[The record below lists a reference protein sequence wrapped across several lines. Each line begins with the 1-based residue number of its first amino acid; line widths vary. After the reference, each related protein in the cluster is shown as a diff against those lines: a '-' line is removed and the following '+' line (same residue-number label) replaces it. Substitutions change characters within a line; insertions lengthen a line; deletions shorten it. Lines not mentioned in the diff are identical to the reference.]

1 MKEAVLLL
9 LSVLTQVTYGQL
21 RVNSITPN
29 YGSLNGAT
37 RITILGQGFAEANQ
51 FNYGDGNAA
60 LGNSV
65 QLVSDT
71 LSIPC
76 DVEKDASHATQ
87 ITCYTRPMPAD
98 NYLIRV
104 SVDGVPVPDSNVCNG
119 NLKSWSCRFTSH
131 MYYTPVINSINPFSG
146 TPGAM
151 ITIKGKI
158 FTDVFGS
165 NTALSSNSRNV
176 RILRVYAGGMPC
188 DLLIPNSDTLYG
200 LQLDSTSSDMGT
212 MICQYSGT
220 YVGHLNISFILDS
233 YYGRSLP
240 NLATYFVSSLNKIT
254 MFQTYAEITGISPSV
269 GSTEGGTTI
278 TITGSNFDE
287 TDSPARVLVGG
298 QECIVLGLT
307 DTTIICQTPPRPKV
321 LPTLFPGGRG
331 LKCEM
336 WNKTSSYAIDQ
347 AINFTPNT
355 TNFVGVSWVEDASQA
370 WTLQNFIVRLSGFFV
385 PSETD
390 DYTFY
395 IKGDDYYILMFS
407 ETGDPANK
415 TKVAYGGYSNSYFSY
430 TTQKSK
436 TFRLQKGKP
445 YYIEI
450 YLHQFWGPSS
460 VDVGVYKPGSVYSE
474 TQTSDAVNE
483 LQSIES
489 QTTVLQEKQTI
500 TLQNW
505 SRSAAIKEVQTIKV
519 TKLCDT
525 ACPALFYR
533 LIVGSE
539 KTDYLSA
546 DASAADVQTALNNLW
561 SLRPDTVGVTMTSG
575 SNENIYT
582 VTFNSQRGEFQLLSF
597 EIPDGSNLTVTVAE
611 QTRGRADMSTFTLVW
626 GGVYSKPIADNA
638 SPAEVEAAIKEM
650 LSSMCPDVYVK
661 YTENM
666 AVKFFRN
673 YENDFTPLNNLRG
686 TLTNT
691 ETPAF
696 CGRFSLKNPVTV
708 YDSADLRPDQTTYG
722 LISLTIHSQM
732 CFAYKGAP
740 ASQINIVFQ
749 YQGSS
754 GVVTVNNNFPY
765 KFPASDSWTYTCVD
779 LLNLIKSTYTGKNYY
794 VQTIGLQA
802 ASVFYIDVLYIGQVA
817 TTNNIN
823 GATVRR
829 EPALANRGIM
839 ILDVAVA
846 PWTNGS
852 LRNQYSVTITPVNC
866 GYNFPLLSVG
876 FATNIENSSDNTAT
890 YRGDLW
896 PNGTV
901 ININR
906 TQAASPPIGG
916 TFSIQAYGK
925 QIQGLAVNISSTNL
939 QYVLETI
946 PELGQV
952 SVTSGSGSCA
962 GYSWRI
968 KYLTSTGSQ
977 PLLQINDSL
986 VTGINATITTKKLT
1000 SGGLFRQR
1008 FLGDFLRTPNKD
1020 PQVEVYINGIPSKC
1034 SGNCG
1039 YTWMGAQTPVIS
1051 GLNTTTYDNAAAQG
1065 LLISGAGLSKGTS
1078 NETSYVNIGDV
1089 PCTII
1094 SIFATEIQC
1103 LIQPMSAGTFPIKV
1117 FIGGSGFALS
1127 SGQNLTLTVQ
1137 STISAVS
1144 PSSGSLEG
1152 GTLVTLTGTGFSEG
1166 SNVQFGSKKCNVLFA
1181 NLTTIQCRT
1190 QAQSG
1195 GSVDVVVLTNGYSA
1209 TLPSS
1214 FNYSASFTPEI
1225 TAISSNTSS
1234 ILGGAALTIF
1244 GNSFGSQSPNSAVL
1258 IGNVTC
1264 QILQWNTSNITC
1276 TLPSNLPGQYSIL
1289 VLVDNLGFASDSS
1302 PDKSSITYVLKVN
1315 SIHPKFGSLYG
1326 GTQITVT
1333 GSGFSTN
1340 QTNNVVQIGAV
1351 PCKITSSSES
1361 GLFCTIQSPGK
1372 VFTVTN
1378 DGKDPVYGSGYAWL
1392 PARVDISIG
1401 DTVVWT
1407 WKPQLFLTG
1416 IGYRVFSVSDPANVT
1431 YDGKTFI
1438 SGTTKSPSGVFSYQ
1452 FTSPGTYYYSSG
1464 YVNDARTIFLQGV
1477 VYVSPAREKSSA
1489 LYVSVGG
1496 IEAQYNPATA
1506 LRLSRGVDNCIAPE
1520 PTCPQLS
1527 NITSN
1532 NSLSF
1537 GFSSCFSPSIT
1548 RISPSFGTIRDSI
1561 TINGTGFSDT
1571 ECANQVTIGKYP
1583 CTVSYADQNTVICNV
1598 DPQNSMLVGIA
1609 ELVSLTVNNY
1619 GNAINTIA
1627 KEMDRRFALL
1637 PHIDSVTPNNGS
1649 TTGFTRLTIHGSGFS
1664 NINGSTV
1671 ISGVSCTIISVNYT
1685 DIICDTLPGTLQ
1697 NIKVNVLVNGIV
1709 SQCKG
1714 TCTFSYISS
1723 VSATVSSISP
1733 TSIYNSTTLYI
1744 TGSGLGTSNNDVLVY
1759 VGNWLAQVISSN
1771 DTQLV
1776 CTIDSIPAGTYTV
1789 KVIVL
1794 SKGLAKGQLTVTSP
1808 AQATLL
1814 TPSGSTEGGTLLS
1827 ITGNGFDPLNTTVL
1841 IGAALCQIVSVTPSS
1856 IQCLT
1861 PPSMAAVNVTVSI
1874 RVRSI
1879 TYPPLSFSYS
1889 QSDTPIVSSVVPN
1902 TGVPGTA
1909 ITISGSGFGSDA
1921 SMTSVNIGNT
1931 TCTITTISDNQLQ
1944 CTTGNNSGGT
1954 FPVKLRTEK
1963 GFAKSNMQFKYQLT
1977 LTNISPNVG
1986 SFAGGLIITLTGSG
2000 FDQQNSRVFVCSS
2013 ECRVDRSQSNPNSLF
2028 CSAPPQNVSGSTL
2041 ACDVRVANGNDTVQ
2055 LNSSFTYNSAL
2066 TPVISDVTPKRG
2078 GTAGGTNLTI
2088 TGSQFSTDISQIT
2101 VTVGQANC
2109 RVQYANSTH
2118 IICVTG
2124 AQSPSQHTKVQV
2136 KIEGKG
2142 LAKMDNADFLY
2153 IDVWSSRYTWGGDT
2167 PPDEG
2172 SLAVITKGQTILL
2185 DQSTP
2190 VLKMLLIQGG
2200 SLIFDEADIE
2210 LQAENILITDG
2221 GLLQI
2226 GTEDAPF
2233 QHKAIITLHGHLRS
2247 PELPVYGAKTLA
2259 VRQGTLDLHGQPVPV
2274 TWTRLAQTAE
2284 AGTSTLILQKNVT
2297 WKAGDE
2303 IVIASTG
2310 NRHSQKENEKMTIL
2324 SVSQDGKTVTLTQ
2337 PLTYKHLGIS
2347 VTLPDGTVFD
2357 ARAEVGVLTR
2367 NILVRGST
2375 NVEWSDK
2382 IQACPDGFDT
2392 GEFATQTCFQG
2403 RFGEEV
2409 GSDQF
2414 GGCIMFH
2421 APQPSQLLS
2430 IGRIEYVEVF
2440 HAGQAFRL
2448 GRYPIHWHLM
2458 GDLQFKSY
2466 VRGCGIHQTYNRA
2479 VTIHNTHHLLVENT
2493 VIYDIMGGAF
2503 FIEDGIEHGNI
2514 LQYNLAVFVRQSTS
2528 LLNDDV
2534 TPAAFWVTNPNNTV
2548 RHNAVA
2554 GGTHFGFWYRMH
2566 DNPDGPSYDPN
2577 ICQKKVPLGEFYNN
2591 TVHSQGWFGI
2601 WIFEEY
2607 FPKVGGGCTSSIPQP
2622 ATFKSLT
2629 TWNCQKGAEWVNGG
2643 ALQFHN
2649 FTMVNNQDAG
2659 IETKRVISE
2668 HVGGWGETSGAL
2680 IKNTKIVGHVDEL
2693 GLGSDYC
2700 TAKGIILPFDEG
2712 LTVSSVKFMNF
2723 DRPGCASIGITSI
2736 AGLCIDRCGGWSA
2749 KFDGI
2754 QYFNSPNK
2762 AGFRWEHEVVLIDMD
2777 GTLTGN
2783 IGNKVVPESGLLDPS
2798 QCSKS
2803 KDWSVGFNGY
2813 VCNSTVRFHRLA
2825 FNNPTP
2831 PSLLGKDVILSN
2843 TFGVS
2848 IVPFLAK
2855 RLTHKPGWMALLPST
2870 ATYTWY
2876 FRDAAFITNIT
2887 YQSMFYGFKNPDY
2900 VIMSHNLTQRPD
2912 MFTIVDTRNGSQQQV
2927 AYDANNN
2934 GDWYFNDNTTTL
2946 YYIVS
2951 GKRRLSKRSIAG
2963 TLDPDMTNV
2972 NVNLGVNSC
2981 YFKNCIPP
2989 PPVSTIVPS
2998 VYDYWSNRS
3007 FWESSVE
3014 NNKTVPKEGSN
3025 VVIPAGKW
3033 VVADVDIPPLEKLV
3047 IYGILE
3053 IRNLTNNSS
3062 TNSSSAF
3069 KTTVLSA
3076 TYISIQGGRLTAGK
3090 ENDPFQGELH
3100 IILKGNHST
3109 PEMPLPDGPNQG
3121 SKVLGVFGQ
3130 LDLHGMPRSV
3140 YRTKLATTAA
3150 KGSMDITLVDA
3161 VDWKAREEIVITT
3174 TSYDTWQTETR
3185 QIVSVSPDRRTI
3197 TLNASLQYTHI
3208 AESYFVANTSWN
3220 YTMAA
3225 DVALLTRNIKII
3237 GQDYPGWYQESFG
3250 ARVLVSTF
3258 TMNNV
3263 QYTGSARIEN
3273 VEFYHSGQEGYRDP
3287 ADPRY
3292 SLAFL
3297 YLGEVSRNT
3306 SYILGC
3312 SFHHGFSPAIGVF
3325 ATNGLD
3331 IDDNVIHFT
3340 VGEGI
3345 VVSGERIRLR
3355 RNLVSVAVWPGT
3367 YQDREEINNI
3377 LWHAAIEISQGT
3389 DIVLQNNVVAGFERV
3404 GYHINGEPCT
3414 DGNDTSVQWLNNEA
3428 HGGLYGV
3435 YMNKDGLPGCS
3446 LIRRFKVWRCW
3457 DYGFY
3462 SQTPASVKI
3471 SESVFVDNGMGI
3483 FNIIYTPAAT
3493 SHELSNKTVA
3503 VSNSLFVGSSPNFNC
3518 SDVLTDSDAN
3528 IRISAEHR
3536 SIRPLQGGRTGIS
3549 WPSFISAQNAAPG
3562 KPHAG
3567 LMSYNAITGVMT
3579 VQDTS
3584 LVGYKTV
3591 CSSETNVMFF
3601 TNPLNDDLQH
3611 PIEVS
3616 RIQIVDSAENQKVFI
3631 HRPDLSKINPSDCVD
3646 MDCDAKKKSLL
3657 KDLDGSFLGHQGAVV
3672 PESEYAWDTDPRY
3685 GVGDYRIPKVML
3697 TRLNGSRI
3705 PVAEVAPYKGIIR
3718 DSTCVYMSAWEAYKC
3733 FGLNYEMMVIES
3745 LDSDTETRRLSPVA
3759 VLGSGYIDLINGP
3772 QDHGW
3777 CSGYTCQKRVSLFHA
3792 IVATNKSFDIYFT
3805 STSPQSLRL
3814 ILLNSDNSKAVR
3826 VGIFYS
3832 NPQRLDVYVNNSY
3845 VLPTNGD
3852 VQSNGDVL
3860 FKEPSYAGQYMP
3872 QLSSNVVGENFFD
3885 NDYKMLYIL
3894 VRGSTPVEVR
3904 TTPLIVV
3911 SFNLPAMTVD
3921 QFYGDNLVRN
3931 LALFLKIP
3939 AEKIRITKIIA
3950 EGSRRR
3956 KRAAGGLTV
3965 SMQIADPPGQ
3975 QSNSTNST
3983 TGTLN
3988 YSNFQSISQSLA
4000 AAAING
4006 SLSSFLNVTVGS
4018 MSISDPVPSPSDP
4031 AWSQVANK
4039 TVDRTENTTGS
4050 YLASVS
4056 SLVVAVQP
4064 VAGTVGKVLAQ
4075 QPAVMA
4081 LDSKG
4086 TCVSVSVSSLS
4097 LTVRLKN
4104 SNNSYVDSG
4113 LGGTTT
4119 ILFSGCWANYTDL
4132 VLKLP
4137 GSGFTLE
4144 FVLNNIYGQT
4154 RSFDSKAVAGTT
4166 SATTTTTTTTTTKT
4180 TTSGQQVAPDTGSA
4194 INCSVQTIVLLAL
4207 TLIGMNIF
4215 LDMP

>member
-1 MKEAVLLL
+1 MIEAVLLL
-9 LSVLTQVTYGQL
+9 LSALTQVTYGQL
-21 RVNSITPN
+21 RVNGISPN
-29 YGSLNGAT
+29 SGSLNGAT
-37 RITILGQGFAEANQ
+37 RITILGQGFSDANQ

-65 QLVSDT
+65 QLVSAT

-76 DVEKDASHATQ
+76 DVEKDASHAGQ
-87 ITCYTRPMPAD
+87 ITCYTRSMPAD
-98 NYLIRV
+98 SYLIRV
-104 SVDGVPVPDSNVCNG
+104 SVDGVPVPDSNVCYG
-119 NLKSWSCRFTSH
+119 NLQSCRFTAH
-131 MYYTPVINSINPFSG
+131 MYYTPVINTITPFSG

-151 ITIKGKI
+151 ITIRGKI
-158 FTDVFGS
+158 FTDVYGS
-165 NTALSSNSRNV
+165 NTALSSNSKNV
-176 RILRVYAGGMPC
+176 RVLRVYGGGMPC

-200 LQLDSTSSDMGT
+200 LQLDSTNSDMGT
-212 MICQYSGT
+212 MICQYTGT

-233 YYGRSLP
+233 SYGRSLP
-240 NLATYFVSSLNKIT
+240 SLATYFVSSLNKIT

-269 GSTEGGTTI
+269 GSTEGGTII
-278 TITGSNFDE
+278 TITGNNFDQ
-287 TDSPARVLVGG
+287 TDAPARVLVGG
-298 QECIVLGLT
+298 QDCIVLGLT
-307 DTTIICQTPPRPKV
+307 DTTITCRTPPKPSV
-321 LPTLFPGGRG
+321 LPTLFPGSRG
-331 LKCEM
+331 LKCQM

-347 AINFTPNT
+347 AINFNESTPNY
-355 TNFVGVSWVEDASQA
+355 VGVSWVEDASRA
-370 WTLQNFIVRLSGFFV
+370 WPLLNFIARLSGFFV

-415 TKVAYGGYSNSYFSY
+415 TKIAYGGYSTSYFSY
-430 TTQKSK
+430 VSQMSR

-450 YLHQFWGPSS
+450 YLHQFGGPSA
-460 VDVGVYKPGSVYSE
+460 VDVGIYKPISVYGE
-474 TQTSDAVNE
+474 TQTADAVNE
-483 LQSIES
+483 LQGIVS
-489 QTTVLQEKQTI
+489 QTTVLLEQQTV

-505 SRSAAIKEVQTIKV
+505 STATPIKEVQTINV
-519 TKLCDT
+519 TKLCDS

-561 SLRPDTVGVTMTSG
+561 SLKPDTFSVTMTSS

-582 VTFNSQRGEFQLLSF
+582 VTFNSQRGEFQLLSY

-611 QTRGRADMSTFTLVW
+611 ETKGRADMGTFTLVW
-626 GGVYSKPIADNA
+626 DGVYSKPIADNA
-638 SPAEVEAAIKEM
+638 SPAEVESAIEGM
-650 LSSMCPDVYVK
+650 LSSLCPDGYVK

-666 AVKFFRN
+666 AVKFFKN

-686 TLTNT
+686 TLSYT

-708 YDSADLRPDQTTYG
+708 FDSADVRLDKTPYG

-732 CFAYKGAP
+732 CFAYKGAL
-740 ASQINIVFQ
+740 ASQINIAFQ
-749 YQGSS
+749 YQAST
-754 GVVTVNNNFPY
+754 GVVNSSNVFPY
-765 KFPASDSWTYTCVD
+765 KFPTSDSWTYTCVD
-779 LLNLIKSTYTGKNYY
+779 LLNLIKSTYPGKNYY
-794 VQTIGLQA
+794 VQTISLQA
-802 ASVFYIDVLYIGQVA
+802 ASTFYIDVLYIGQVA

-823 GATVRR
+823 GAAVRR
-829 EPALANRGIM
+829 EPALASRGIM
-839 ILDVAVA
+839 ISDVAVTS
-846 PWTNGS
+846 PTNSS
-852 LRNQYSVTITPVNC
+852 LNNQYNVTITPANC
-866 GYNFPLLSVG
+866 GYNIPLLSVG
-876 FATNIENSSDNTAT
+876 FSMKTDNISGNTAT
-890 YRGDLW
+890 YRGGLW
-896 PNGTV
+896 PNGTA
-901 ININR
+901 ITITR

-916 TFSIQAYGK
+916 TFSIKAYGK
-925 QIQGLAVNISSTNL
+925 QIQGLAINISSTDL
-939 QYVLETI
+939 QYALQTI

-952 SVTSGSGSCA
+952 SVSSGSVSCA
-962 GYSWRI
+962 GNSWNI

-977 PLLQINDSL
+977 PLLQINNSL
-986 VTGINATITTKKLT
+986 VTGINATITAKKLI

-1008 FLGDFLRTPNKD
+1008 LLGDFLRTPNKN

-1034 SGNCG
+1034 SGNCD
-1039 YTWMGAQTPVIS
+1039 YTWVGAQTPVIT
-1051 GLNTTTYDNAAAQG
+1051 GINTTTNDTSQM
-1065 LLISGAGLSKGTS
+1065 LHISGTGFSKGS
-1078 NETSYVNIGDV
+1078 INDTSYVTIGDA
-1089 PCTII
+1089 PCAII
-1094 SIFATEIQC
+1094 DISETEIQC
-1103 LIQPMSAGTFPIKV
+1103 LIQPASAGTFPIKV
-1117 FIGGSGFALS
+1117 YIGGSGFALS
-1127 SGQNLTLTVQ
+1127 TGSNLTYTVQ
-1137 STISAVS
+1137 SSISAVS
-1144 PSSGSLEG
+1144 PSSGSLAG
-1152 GTLVTLTGTGFSEG
+1152 GTLVTLIGTGFSEG
-1166 SNVQFGSKKCNVLFA
+1166 SVVQFGSNKCDILFA

-1190 QAQSG
+1190 EAELA
-1195 GSVDVVVLTNGYSA
+1195 GSVDVVVLTNGYKA

-1214 FNYSASFTPEI
+1214 FSYSASVTPVI
-1225 TAISSNTSS
+1225 TAISSNSS
-1234 ILGGAALTIF
+1234 SVLGGAILTIS

-1264 QILQWNTSNITC
+1264 QTLQWNQSDITC
-1276 TLPSNLPGQYSIL
+1276 TLPSNPPGNYSVL
-1289 VLVDNLGFASDSS
+1289 VLVDNLGFASVSS
-1302 PDKSSITYVLKVN
+1302 PDQSSITYVLEVN

-1326 GTQITVT
+1326 GTHITVT
-1333 GSGFSTN
+1333 GSGFSTD
-1340 QTNNVVQIGAV
+1340 QTSNVVKIGDV
-1351 PCKITSSSES
+1351 PCNITSSSENE
-1361 GLFCTIQSPGK
+1361 LLCTVQSPGK

-1378 DGKDPVYGSGYAWL
+1378 NGKDPVYGSGYAWL
-1392 PARVDISIG
+1392 PSSLYISLG

-1407 WKPQLFLTG
+1407 WQPQPFLTG

-1438 SGTTKSPSGVFSYQ
+1438 SGNTKSLSGVFSYK

-1477 VYVSPAREKSSA
+1477 VYVSPAQDQSSA
-1489 LYVSVGG
+1489 IYVSVGG
-1496 IEAQYNPATA
+1496 IEAQYNPASA
-1506 LRLSRGVDNCIAPE
+1506 LRLSRAVDSCLAPE

-1527 NITSN
+1527 NITSS

-1537 GFSSCFSPSIT
+1537 GFSSCFSSSIT
-1548 RISPSFGTIRDSI
+1548 SISPSYGTIHDSI

-1571 ECANQVTIGKYP
+1571 ECANQVTVGQYP

-1598 DPQNSMLVGIA
+1598 DPQNSMPVGIA
-1609 ELVSLTVNNY
+1609 ELVSLTVDNY
-1619 GNAINTIA
+1619 GNAINAIA

-1649 TTGFTRLTIHGSGFS
+1649 TTGFTRVTIHGSGFS
-1664 NINGSTV
+1664 YTNGSTV
-1671 ISGVSCTIISVNYT
+1671 ISGLSCTIISVNYT
-1685 DIICDTLPGTLQ
+1685 DIICDTLPGTPQ
-1697 NIKVNVLVNGIV
+1697 NIQVNVLVNNIG

-1714 TCTFSYISS
+1714 SCSFSYISS
-1723 VSATVSSISP
+1723 ASPAISSISP

-1744 TGSGLGTSNNDVLVY
+1744 TGSGLGTSDNDILVY

-1771 DTQLV
+1771 DTDLA
-1776 CTIDSIPAGTYTV
+1776 CTIGPIPAGSYTV

-1794 SKGLAKGQLTVTSP
+1794 STGLATGKLTVTSP

-1827 ITGNGFDPLNTTVL
+1827 ITGNGFDPLSTTVL
-1841 IGAALCQIVSVTPSS
+1841 VGGTLCHIVSVAPSN

-1861 PPSMAAVNVTVSI
+1861 PPSTDAGTATVSI
-1874 RVRSI
+1874 RVRSV

-1889 QSDTPIVSSVVPN
+1889 QSDTPIVSSVVPD
-1902 TGVPGTA
+1902 TGVPGTSVT
-1909 ITISGSGFGSDA
+1909 ITGSGFGSDA
-1921 SMTSVNIGNT
+1921 TKTSVTIGNT
-1931 TCTITTISDNQLQ
+1931 ACTIATISDTQVQ
-1944 CTTGNNSGGT
+1944 CTMGNHSGGT
-1954 FPVKLRTEK
+1954 FPVILKTEK
-1963 GFAKSNMQFKYQLT
+1963 GFAKSNVQFNYQLT
-1977 LTNISPNVG
+1977 LTNVSPNTG
-1986 SFAGGLIITLTGSG
+1986 SFAGGLMITLTGSG
-2000 FDQQNSRVFVCSS
+2000 FDQLNSRVFVCNS
-2013 ECRVDRSQSNPNSLF
+2013 ECQVDRDQSNPNSLF
-2028 CSAPPQNVSGSTL
+2028 CAAPPQNASGSTRT
-2041 ACDVRVANGNDTVQ
+2041 CDVQVANGNNYIQ
-2055 LNSSFTYNSAL
+2055 LNSSFTYNSSL
-2066 TPVISDVTPKRG
+2066 TPIIFDVTPKRG

-2088 TGSQFSTDISQIT
+2088 TGSQFSSDISQIT
-2101 VTVGQANC
+2101 VTVAKAKCQ
-2109 RVQYANSTH
+2109 VHYANSTH

-2124 AQSPSQHTKVQV
+2124 AHSPSQRTKVQV
-2136 KIEGKG
+2136 NIEGKG
-2142 LAKMDNADFLY
+2142 LATMENASFFY

-2167 PPDEG
+2167 LPDEG
-2172 SLAVITKGQTILL
+2172 SLAVITQGQTILL

-2210 LQAENILITDG
+2210 LRAENILITNG

-2284 AGTSTLILQKNVT
+2284 AGTSTLILQKSVT
-2297 WKAGDE
+2297 WKPGDE

-2310 NRHSQKENEKMTIL
+2310 DRHSQRENEKMTIL
-2324 SVSQDGKTVTLTQ
+2324 SISQDGRTVNLTQ

-2347 VTLPDGTVFD
+2347 VTLPDGTIFD

-2375 NVEWSDK
+2375 NVEWSDT
-2382 IQACPDGFDT
+2382 IPACPDGFDP

-2421 APQPSQLLS
+2421 APKPNQLLS

-2479 VTIHNTHHLLVENT
+2479 VTIQNTHHLLVENT

-2503 FIEDGIEHGNI
+2503 FIEDGIEHGNV
-2514 LQYNLAVFVRQSTS
+2514 LQYNLAVFVQQSTS

-2534 TPAAFWVTNPNNTV
+2534 TPAGFWVTNPNNTV

-2566 DNPDGPSYDPN
+2566 DNPDGLSYNPS
-2577 ICQKKVPLGEFYNN
+2577 ICQKRVPLGEFYNN
-2591 TVHSQGWFGI
+2591 TVHSQGWYGI
-2601 WIFEEY
+2601 WIFQEY
-2607 FPKVGGGCTSSIPQP
+2607 FPKAGGGCGYTIPQP
-2622 ATFKSLT
+2622 AAFKSLT
-2629 TWNCQKGAEWVNGG
+2629 TWNSQKGAEWVNGG

-2649 FTMVNNQDAG
+2649 FTLVNNQDAG
-2659 IETKRVISE
+2659 IEMKRVFSE
-2668 HVGGWGETSGAL
+2668 HVGGWGEAIGAE

-2693 GLGSDYC
+2693 GLGSNYC
-2700 TAKGIILPFDEG
+2700 TARGIVLPFDEG
-2712 LTVSSVKFMNF
+2712 LTVSSVTFMNF
-2723 DRPGCASIGITSI
+2723 DRLGCASIGVTSI
-2736 AGLCIDRCGGWSA
+2736 AGLCIDRCGGWSTR
-2749 KFDGI
+2749 FDGI
-2754 QYFNSPNK
+2754 KYFNSPNK
-2762 AGFRWEHEVVLIDMD
+2762 AGFRWEHEVVLIDTD
-2777 GTLTGN
+2777 GTLTGGT
-2783 IGNKVVPESGLLDPS
+2783 GNKVVPKSGLLDPS

-2803 KDWSVGFNGY
+2803 SDWSVGFSGY

-2831 PSLLGKDVILSN
+2831 TSLTGKDVILSN
-2843 TFGVS
+2843 SFGVS
-2848 IVPFLAK
+2848 VVPFLTE
-2855 RLTHKPGWMALLPST
+2855 RLTHRPGWMALLPST
-2870 ATYTWY
+2870 DTYNWY
-2876 FRDAAFITNIT
+2876 FRDAAYMSNIS
-2887 YQSMFYGFKNPDY
+2887 YQSTFYGLENSDF
-2900 VIMSHNLTQRPD
+2900 VIVSHNLTQRPD
-2912 MFTIVDTRNGSQQQV
+2912 RFTIVDTRNGSQQQV
-2927 AYDANNN
+2927 TYGTNNN

-2946 YYIVS
+2946 YYLVS
-2951 GKRRLSKRSIAG
+2951 GKHKLQKRAVAG
-2963 TLDPDMTNV
+2963 TLDPNMINV
-2972 NVNLGVNSC
+2972 DVNLKTLIC
-2981 YFKNCIPP
+2981 YYKNCVPP
-2989 PPVSTIVPS
+2989 PPPASIVVPS
-2998 VYDYWSNRS
+2998 SYDYWSNHS

-3025 VVIPAGKW
+3025 VIIPADKW
-3033 VVADVDIPPLEKLV
+3033 VIADVDIPPLEKLV

-3053 IRNLTNNSS
+3053 IRNLTNNSTS
-3062 TNSSSAF
+3062 KSSSVYR
-3069 KTTVLSA
+3069 TTVLNA
-3076 TYISIQGGRLTAGK
+3076 TYISIQGGRLIAGK

-3140 YRTKLATTAA
+3140 YRTKLARTAA
-3150 KGSMDITLVDA
+3150 EGSQTITLVDA
-3161 VDWKAREEIVITT
+3161 VDWQAGEEILITT

-3185 QIVSVSPDRRTI
+3185 QIITVSPDMRTI
-3197 TLNASLQYTHI
+3197 TLNASLNYTHI
-3208 AESYFVANTSWN
+3208 AESYSVANTSWN
-3220 YTMAA
+3220 YTLAA

-3250 ARVLVSTF
+3250 VRVLVSTF
-3258 TMNNV
+3258 SMNNV

-3273 VEFYHSGQEGYRDP
+3273 VEFYHSGQLGYTDP
-3287 ADPRY
+3287 SDPRF

-3306 SYILGC
+3306 SYVQGC
-3312 SFHHGFSPAIGVF
+3312 SFHQGFSPAIGVF

-3331 IDDNVIHFT
+3331 IEDNVIYFT

-3345 VVSGERIRLR
+3345 IVSGERITVRG
-3355 RNLVSVAVWPGT
+3355 NLVSVAVWPGT
-3367 YQDREEINNI
+3367 YQGRFQVTNN
-3377 LWHAAIEISQGT
+3377 LWNAGIEISEGT

-3414 DGNDTSVQWLNNEA
+3414 DGNDTRVQWLNNEA

-3435 YMNKDGLPGCS
+3435 YMNKDGLLKCS
-3446 LIRRFKVWRCW
+3446 LIRRFTVWRCW

-3462 SQTPASVKI
+3462 FQVPVSLKI
-3471 SESVFVDNGMGI
+3471 TESVLVDNGMGI
-3483 FNIIYTPAAT
+3483 FTIVYGPAAT
-3493 SHELSNKTVA
+3493 SHELSNKTVDI
-3503 VSNSLFVGSSPNFNC
+3503 SKSLLVGSSPSFNC
-3518 SDVLTDSDAN
+3518 SDILTDNDPN
-3528 IRISAEHR
+3528 IKISAGQR
-3536 SIRPLQGGRTGIS
+3536 SIRPLTGGRSGIC
-3549 WPSFISAQNAAPG
+3549 WPSFISSQNGAPKG
-3562 KPHAG
+3562 PFAGTISYNSITG
-3567 LMSYNAITGVMT
+3567 LMT
-3579 VQDTS
+3579 VKDTTFI
-3584 LVGYKTV
+3584 GYKSV
-3591 CSSETNVMFF
+3591 CANEANIMFI

-3616 RIQIVDSAENQKVFI
+3616 GIQMADSTEDQKVFI
-3631 HRPDLSKINPSDCVD
+3631 HRPDLSKVNPSDCVD

-3672 PESEYAWDTDPRY
+3672 PQSEYAWDTDPRY

-3697 TRLNGSRI
+3697 TQLNGSRI

-3718 DSTCVYMSAWEAYKC
+3718 DSSCVYMSAWEAYKC
-3733 FGLNYEMMVIES
+3733 FGLNYEMLVIES

-3759 VLGSGYIDLINGP
+3759 VLGGGYVDLINGP

-3777 CSGYTCQKRVSLFHA
+3777 CAGYTCQKRVSLFHA

-3814 ILLNSDNSKAVR
+3814 ILLNTNSSKAVR

-3845 VLPTNGD
+3845 VLPTNGY
-3852 VQSNGDVL
+3852 VQSNGDIL
-3860 FKEPSYAGQYMP
+3860 FKAPSYTGQYTP
-3872 QLSSNVVGENFFD
+3872 QLSSNVDGENYFD

-3894 VRGSTPVEVR
+3894 VRGSTPVVVR
-3904 TTPLIVV
+3904 TSPLIIV
-3911 SFNLPAMTVD
+3911 SFNLPAMTED
-3921 QFYGDNLVRN
+3921 QFYGANLVTN

-3939 AEKIRITKIIA
+3939 VQKIRITKIIA

-3965 SMQIADPPGQ
+3965 SVQIADRPGQ
-3975 QSNSTNST
+3975 LTNSTNGT
-3983 TGTLN
+3983 DTLN
-3988 YSNFQSISQSLA
+3988 YSDFQSISQSLA
-4000 AAAING
+4000 AAAVNG
-4006 SLSSFLNVTVGS
+4006 SLSSILNVTVGS
-4018 MSISDPVPSPSDP
+4018 LSISNPIPSPGDP
-4031 AWSQVANK
+4031 AWNQFANQ
-4039 TVDRTENTTGS
+4039 TVDRTESTTGN

-4056 SLVVAVQP
+4056 TLVVVVQP
-4064 VAGTVGKVLAQ
+4064 VAGTPGQVLSQ

-4086 TCVSVSVSSLS
+4086 ACVSVSVSSLS
-4097 LTVRLKN
+4097 LTARLKK
-4104 SNNSYVDSG
+4104 SNNAYVDSG
-4113 LGGTTT
+4113 LGGNTT
-4119 ILFSGCWANYTDL
+4119 ILFNGCWANYTDL
-4132 VLKLP
+4132 TLKLP

-4144 FVLNNIYGQT
+4144 FTLNNIYGQT
-4154 RSFDSKAVAGTT
+4154 RSFDSR
-4166 SATTTTTTTTTTKT
+4166 
-4180 TTSGQQVAPDTGSA
+4180 TSGSA
-4194 INCSVQTIVLLAL
+4194 SSTASGFANNDLMQAIVLLAI
-4207 TLIGMNIF
+4207 TLLGMNLF
-4215 LDMP
+4215 TVQL

>member
-1 MKEAVLLL
+1 
-9 LSVLTQVTYGQL
+9 
-21 RVNSITPN
+21 
-29 YGSLNGAT
+29 
-37 RITILGQGFAEANQ
+37 FAEANQ

-65 QLVSDT
+65 HLVSDT

-76 DVEKDASHATQ
+76 DVEKVSSHATQ

-104 SVDGVPVPDSNVCNG
+104 SVDGVPVPDSNVCYG
-119 NLKSWSCRFTSH
+119 NFQSCSFTTH
-131 MYYTPVINSINPFSG
+131 IYYTPLIESINPFSG

-151 ITIKGKI
+151 ITIRGRI
-158 FTDVFGS
+158 YTDLYGS
-165 NTALSSNSRNV
+165 NRALSSNSRNV

-188 DLLIPNSDTLYG
+188 DLLMPNSDTLYG
-200 LQLDSTSSDMGT
+200 LHLDYTGSDMGT
-212 MICQYSGT
+212 MICHYSGT
-220 YVGHLNISFILDS
+220 YVGHFNISFILDS
-233 YYGRSLP
+233 YGRSLP
-240 NLATYFVSSLNKIT
+240 NVATYFVSSLNKIT
-254 MFQTYAEITGISPSV
+254 MFQTYAEVTGISPSV

-278 TITGSNFDE
+278 TITGHNFDE

-298 QECIVLGLT
+298 QECIVLRLT
-307 DTTIICQTPPRPKV
+307 DTTITCRTPPRPKI

-331 LKCEM
+331 LKCEK
-336 WNKTSSYAIDQ
+336 WNKTSSYGIDQ
-347 AINFTPNT
+347 AINFNENTPNY
-355 TNFVGVSWVEDASQA
+355 VGVSWVEDASQT
-370 WTLQNFIVRLSGFFV
+370 WPLQNFIARLSGFFV

-395 IKGDDYYILMFS
+395 IKGHNNYILMFS

-415 TKVAYGGYSNSYFSY
+415 TKVANGGYSDSYFSY
-430 TTQKSK
+430 TSQQSR
-436 TFRLQKGKP
+436 TFRLQKGKS

-450 YLHQFWGPSS
+450 YLKHVYGTPS

-483 LQSIES
+483 LQRIES

-505 SRSAAIKEVQTIKV
+505 SRSTAIKEVQTINV

-582 VTFNSQRGEFQLLSF
+582 VTFNSQRGEFQLLSY
-597 EIPDGSNLTVTVAE
+597 EIPDKRNLIVTVAE
-611 QTRGRADMSTFTLVW
+611 QTKGIADMSTFTLVW
-626 GGVYSKPIADNA
+626 DGVYSRPITYNA
-638 SPAEVEAAIKEM
+638 SSTEVETAIEEM
-650 LSSMCPDVYVK
+650 LNSTCPDVYVK
-661 YTENM
+661 YTENS
-666 AVKFFRN
+666 AVKFFKN

-686 TLTNT
+686 SLTNT

-696 CGRFSLKNPVTV
+696 CGRFSLKNPVTI
-708 YDSADLRPDQTTYG
+708 YDSADLRPDRTQYG
-722 LISLTIHSQM
+722 LISLAIHSQM

-740 ASQINIVFQ
+740 ASGISIGFL
-749 YQGSS
+749 YQAGS
-754 GVVTVNNNFPY
+754 GTVTVNSIFPY
-765 KFPASDSWTYTCVD
+765 EFPASDSWTYTCVD
-779 LLNLIKSTYTGKNYY
+779 LLNLIKPTFPGKNYY

-817 TTNNIN
+817 TTKYIN

-839 ILDVAVA
+839 ISDVAVA
-846 PWTNGS
+846 PRTNGS
-852 LRNQYSVTITPVNC
+852 LKNQYSITITPANC
-866 GYNFPLLSVG
+866 GYNIPLLSVG

-896 PNGTV
+896 PNDTV

-916 TFSIQAYGK
+916 TFSIEAYGK
-925 QIQGLAVNISSTNL
+925 QIQGLAVNINNTDL
-939 QYVLETI
+939 QYALQTI

-952 SVTSGSGSCA
+952 SVTPESSSCA

-986 VTGINATITTKKLT
+986 VTGINAAVTTRKLI

-1008 FLGDFLRTPNKD
+1008 LLGDFLRTPNKE

-1051 GLNTTTYDNAAAQG
+1051 GLNTTTSSQV
-1065 LLISGAGLSKGTS
+1065 LLISGAGFSNGTS
-1078 NETSYVNIGDV
+1078 NDTSYVKIGDS

-1094 SIFATEIQC
+1094 RISATEIQC
-1103 LIQPMSAGTFPIKV
+1103 LIQPTSAGTFPIKV
-1117 FIGGSGFALS
+1117 YIGGSGFALS
-1127 SGQNLTLTVQ
+1127 TGGNTTFTVQ
-1137 STISAVS
+1137 STITAVS

-1152 GTLVTLTGTGFSEG
+1152 GTLVTLIGNGFSEG
-1166 SNVQFGSKKCNVLFA
+1166 SNVQFGSTECDVLFV

-1190 QAQSG
+1190 KAQAE
-1195 GSVDVVVLTNGYSA
+1195 GSVDVVVFTNGNNK
-1209 TLPSS
+1209 TFPSS
-1214 FNYSASFTPEI
+1214 FSYNASFTPKI
-1225 TAISSNTSS
+1225 TAVSSNTSS
-1234 ILGGAALTIF
+1234 ILGGAVLTIS

-1258 IGNVTC
+1258 IGKAIC
-1264 QILQWNTSNITC
+1264 QILQWNPSTITC
-1276 TLPSNLPGQYSIL
+1276 TLPSNPPGKYSVL

-1302 PDKSSITYVLKVN
+1302 PDQSSITYVLEVN
-1315 SIHPKFGSLYG
+1315 GIHPKFGSFYG

-1333 GSGFSTN
+1333 GSGFSSN

-1351 PCKITSSSES
+1351 PCKITSSSENE
-1361 GLFCTIQSPGK
+1361 LFCTIQSPGK

-1378 DGKDPVYGSGYAWL
+1378 NGKDPVYGSGYAWL
-1392 PARVDISIG
+1392 PARLDISIG

-1407 WKPQLFLTG
+1407 WKPQLFITG
-1416 IGYRVFSVSDPANVT
+1416 VGYRVFSVSDPANVI

-1464 YVNDARTIFLQGV
+1464 YVNDAGTIFLQGV
-1477 VYVSPAREKSSA
+1477 VYVSPAREQSRA

-1496 IEAQYNPATA
+1496 IEAQYNPTPA
-1506 LRLSRGVDNCIAPE
+1506 LNLSRAVASCIAPE
-1520 PTCPQLS
+1520 PACAQLS
-1527 NITSN
+1527 NIPSN
-1532 NSLSF
+1532 NSISF

-1548 RISPSFGTIRDSI
+1548 SISPSFGTINDSI
-1561 TINGTGFSDT
+1561 TINGTGFGDT

-1598 DPQNSMLVGIA
+1598 DPQNSMQVGIA

-1649 TTGFTRLTIHGSGFS
+1649 TAGFTRLTIHGSGFS

-1697 NIKVNVLVNGIV
+1697 NIKVNVLINGIV

-1714 TCTFSYISS
+1714 TCSFSYIN
-1723 VSATVSSISP
+1723 SASLSSISP
-1733 TSIYNSTTLYI
+1733 TFIYNSTTLYI
-1744 TGSGLGTSNNDVLVY
+1744 TGSELGTSNNDVLVY

-1794 SKGLAKGQLTVTSP
+1794 SKGLATGQLTVTSP

-1827 ITGNGFDPLNTTVL
+1827 IIGNGFDPLNSTVL
-1841 IGAALCQIVSVTPSS
+1841 VGAALCQIVSVTPSS

-1861 PPSMAAVNVTVSI
+1861 PPSMAAVNATVSI

-1902 TGVPGTA
+1902 TGVPGTL

-1931 TCTITTISDNQLQ
+1931 TCTITTISDNQLE
-1944 CTTGNNSGGT
+1944 CSTGNNSGGT
-1954 FPVKLRTEK
+1954 FPIKLRTEK
-1963 GFAKSNMQFKYQLT
+1963 GFAKSNVQFKYQLT
-1977 LTNISPNVG
+1977 LTNVSPNVG
-1986 SFAGGLIITLTGSG
+1986 SFAGGLIITLNGSG
-2000 FDQQNSRVFVCSS
+2000 FDLLNSRVFVCSS

-2028 CSAPPQNVSGSTL
+2028 CAAPPQNASGSTL
-2041 ACDVRVANGNDTVQ
+2041 TCDVLVANGNDNVQ

-2078 GTAGGTNLTI
+2078 GTAGGTSLTI
-2088 TGSQFSTDISQIT
+2088 TGSEFSTNISQIT
-2101 VTVGQANC
+2101 VTVAQANC
-2109 RVQYANSTH
+2109 QVQYANNTH

-2124 AQSPSQHTKVQV
+2124 AQSPSQQTKVQV
-2136 KIEGKG
+2136 KFEGKG
-2142 LAKMDNADFLY
+2142 LAKMNNSDFFY
-2153 IDVWSSRYTWGGDT
+2153 VDVWSSRYTWGGDT

-2172 SLAVITKGQTILL
+2172 SMAVITKGQTILL

-2247 PELPVYGAKTLA
+2247 PELPLYGAKTLA
-2259 VRQGTLDLHGQPVPV
+2259 VREGTLDLHGQPVPV
-2274 TWTRLAQTAE
+2274 TWTHLAQTAE
-2284 AGTSTLILQKNVT
+2284 AGTSTLILQKSVT

-2337 PLTYKHLGIS
+2337 PLIYKHLGIS
-2347 VTLPDGTVFD
+2347 ITLPDGTAFD

-2375 NVEWSDK
+2375 NVEWSDN

-2421 APQPSQLLS
+2421 APQPNQLLS

-2448 GRYPIHWHLM
+2448 GRYPINWHLM

-2534 TPAAFWVTNPNNTV
+2534 TPAGFWVTNPNNTV

-2577 ICQKKVPLGEFYNN
+2577 ICQKRVPLGEFYNN

-2607 FPKVGGGCTSSIPQP
+2607 FPKVGGGCTSGIAQP

-2693 GLGSDYC
+2693 GLGSNFC
-2700 TAKGIILPFDEG
+2700 TAKGIVLPFDEG
-2712 LTVSSVKFMNF
+2712 LTVSSVTFMNF
-2723 DRPGCASIGITSI
+2723 DRPRCASIGVTSI
-2736 AGLCIDRCGGWSA
+2736 PGLCTDSCGGWSA

-2754 QYFNSPNK
+2754 QYFNSSNK

-2777 GTLTGN
+2777 GTLTGKT
-2783 IGNKVVPESGLLDPS
+2783 GNKVVPESGLLDPS

-2825 FNNPTP
+2825 FNNPMQA
-2831 PSLLGKDVILSN
+2831 GYWKDVILSN
-2843 TFGVS
+2843 SFGVS
-2848 IVPFLAK
+2848 VVPFLAN
-2855 RLTHKPGWMALLPST
+2855 RLTHIYGWMALLPSN
-2870 ATYTWY
+2870 ATYNWY

-2887 YQSMFYGFKNPDY
+2887 YYSRFYGFKNSDY
-2900 VIMSHNLTQRPD
+2900 VIISHNFTQRPD
-2912 MFTIVDTRNGSQQQV
+2912 MFKIVDTRNGSQQQV
-2927 AYDANNN
+2927 TYDTNNN

-2946 YYIVS
+2946 YYLVS
-2951 GKRRLSKRSIAG
+2951 GKHKLQKRSIAG

-2972 NVNLGVNSC
+2972 NVNLVVSSC

-2989 PPVSTIVPS
+2989 PPPPPLEPNVVP
-2998 VYDYWSNRS
+2998 YWSNRS

-3033 VVADVDIPPLEKLV
+3033 VIADVDIPSLEKLV
-3047 IYGILE
+3047 IYGVLE
-3053 IRNLTNNSS
+3053 IQNLTSNSS
-3062 TNSSSAF
+3062 TNSSSAY
-3069 KTTVLSA
+3069 KTTILSA
-3076 TYISIQGGRLTAGK
+3076 TYISIQGGRLIAGK
-3090 ENDPFQGELH
+3090 EDDPFQGELH
-3100 IILKGNHST
+3100 IILKGNHLT

-3150 KGSMDITLVDA
+3150 KGSLNITLVHA
-3161 VDWKAREEIVITT
+3161 VDWEAGEEIVITT

-3185 QIVSVSPDRRTI
+3185 QIVTVSPDMRTI
-3197 TLNASLQYTHI
+3197 SLNASLQYTHI
-3208 AESYFVANTSWN
+3208 AESYSVANTSWN

-3258 TMNNV
+3258 TINNV

-3273 VEFYHSGQEGYRDP
+3273 VEFYHSGQDGYRDP
-3287 ADPRY
+3287 TDPRY

-3306 SYILGC
+3306 SYVQGC

-3331 IDDNVIHFT
+3331 INDNVIYFT

-3345 VVSGERIRLR
+3345 IVSGERIRLQG
-3355 RNLVSVAVWPGT
+3355 NLVSVAVWPGT
-3367 YQDREEINNI
+3367 YQDREQNNN
-3377 LWHAAIEISQGT
+3377 LWHAGIEISQGT

-3414 DGNDTSVQWLNNEA
+3414 DGKDGVQWMNNEA

-3435 YMNKDGLPGCS
+3435 YMNEHGLPGCS
-3446 LIRRFKVWRCW
+3446 LIRRFTVWRCW

-3462 SQTPASVKI
+3462 FQTPESVKI
-3471 SESVFVDNGMGI
+3471 SESVLVDNGMGI
-3483 FNIIYTPAAT
+3483 FTIVYGAAAT

-3503 VSNSLFVGSSPNFNC
+3503 ISNSLLVGSSPNFNC

-3528 IRISAEHR
+3528 IRMSAAQR
-3536 SIRPLQGGRTGIS
+3536 SIRPLTGGRTGIS
-3549 WPSFISAQNAAPG
+3549 WPSFISAQNGAPE

-3567 LMSYNAITGVMT
+3567 TTSYDSVTGLMT
-3579 VQDTS
+3579 VQDTT

-3591 CSSETNVMFF
+3591 CSSESNIMFITNL
-3601 TNPLNDDLQH
+3601 LNEDLQH

-3616 RIQIVDSAENQKVFI
+3616 RIQIVDGAEDQKVFI
-3631 HRPDLSKINPSDCVD
+3631 HRPDLSKINPSACVD
-3646 MDCDAKKKSLL
+3646 MACDAKKKSLL
-3657 KDLDGSFLGHQGAVV
+3657 KDLDGSFLGQHGAVV
-3672 PESEYAWDTDPRY
+3672 PQAEYEWDRDPKY
-3685 GVGDYRIPKVML
+3685 GIGDYRIPKVML

-3705 PVAEVAPYKGIIR
+3705 PVAEVAPNKGIIR

-3745 LDSDTETRRLSPVA
+3745 LDRDTETRRLSPVA

-3772 QDHGW
+3772 QQHGW
-3777 CSGYTCQKRVSLFHA
+3777 CSGYTCKKRVSLFHA

-3852 VQSNGDVL
+3852 VQSNGGVL
-3860 FKEPSYAGQYMP
+3860 FKEPSYTGQYMP

-3939 AEKIRITKIIA
+3939 AQKIRITKIIA

-3965 SMQIADPPGQ
+3965 SVEIADPPGQ

-3983 TGTLN
+3983 ADTLN
-3988 YSNFQSISQSLA
+3988 YSNFQNMSQSLA
-4000 AAAING
+4000 EAAING
-4006 SLSSFLNVTVGS
+4006 SLSSFLNFTVGS

-4031 AWSQVANK
+4031 AWSQ
-4039 TVDRTENTTGS
+4039 
-4050 YLASVS
+4050 
-4056 SLVVAVQP
+4056 
-4064 VAGTVGKVLAQ
+4064 
-4075 QPAVMA
+4075 
-4081 LDSKG
+4081 G

-4104 SNNSYVDSG
+4104 SNNAYVDSG

-4119 ILFSGCWANYTDL
+4119 IPFSGCWANYTDL
-4132 VLKLP
+4132 ALQLP
-4137 GSGFTLE
+4137 GSGFKME

-4154 RSFDSKAVAGTT
+4154 RSFDSKVTGAS
-4166 SATTTTTTTTTTKT
+4166 SAITTTTA
-4180 TTSGQQVAPDTGSA
+4180 GQV
-4194 INCSVQTIVLLAL
+4194 LAL
-4207 TLIGMNIF
+4207 ILIGMNLF
-4215 LDMP
+4215 LGLL